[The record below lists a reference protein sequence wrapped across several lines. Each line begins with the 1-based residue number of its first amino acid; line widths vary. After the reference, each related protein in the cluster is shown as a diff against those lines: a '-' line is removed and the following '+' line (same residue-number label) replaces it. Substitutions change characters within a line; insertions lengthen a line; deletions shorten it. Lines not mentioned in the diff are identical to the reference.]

1 MFELDSVDLIQAM
14 LAPGLMISACGLLLL
29 GIHNKYSIVVNRI
42 RSLEEEKRRL
52 IPGFIQK
59 SLDKFQLKR
68 LNSIQMQVTKFEYRV
83 KLIRNTVFFYTLAVA
98 MFVLSSLAIGLFH
111 IFRTEWVQTL
121 ALVIFL
127 LGMTSVLA
135 AILHAA
141 KEVWKGYEIV
151 RIEVTESELPE
162 SHDVSQN

>member
-1 MFELDSVDLIQAM
+1 MFELNSVDLIQAM

-52 IPGFIQK
+52 IPWFIQK
-59 SLDKFQLKR
+59 SLDHVQLKR

-98 MFVLSSLAIGLFH
+98 MFVLSSLTIGLFH

-162 SHDVSQN
+162 SHGVSQN